1 MLAGCFPLM
10 EIVITINNI
19 LAYSAFICTS
29 CTFFEKINYANYLY
43 YYYYDFYYQ
52 YDDYYY

>member
-10 EIVITINNI
+10 EIDITINNI

-43 YYYYDFYYQ
+43 YYYYDFYYL